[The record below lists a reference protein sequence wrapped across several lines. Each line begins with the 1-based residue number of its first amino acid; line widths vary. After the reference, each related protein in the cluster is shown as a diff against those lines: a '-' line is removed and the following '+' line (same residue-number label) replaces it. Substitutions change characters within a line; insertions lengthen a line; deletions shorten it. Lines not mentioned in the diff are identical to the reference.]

1 MVFTRRLT
9 MPQARTLKESE
20 IKKVLQLVSL
30 GRNAARNRA
39 MLLISFWSGM
49 RVGEIAAL
57 KIGDVLESDGSVKTE
72 IWLKPEQTKG
82 KRGRKVI
89 FGEKLRKEIRIYLDT
104 LKKSDA
110 QQPLIYSQ
118 RNRDGFEA
126 NNLGQEFK
134 RIFHTANLE
143 GATSHSGRRTFI
155 TNLANKGVG
164 VRVLQALAGHRSMAT
179 TQMYIDVND
188 DMLRVAVDLI

>member
-1 MVFTRRLT
+1 
-9 MPQARTLKESE
+9 MPQARTLKEAE

-39 MLLISFWSGM
+39 MLLISFGSGM

-57 KIGDVLESDGSVKTE
+57 KIGDVIESDGSVKTE

-126 NNLGQEFK
+126 NNFYSIFIVLICYISFK
-134 RIFHTANLE
+134 LNLMVNSSKKSFNVILSKCNPRYDCCEISARI
-143 GATSHSGRRTFI
+143 RRKVRREILRFI
-155 TNLANKGVG
+155 NAWFGFDSFNFN
-164 VRVLQALAGHRSMAT
+164 
-179 TQMYIDVND
+179 I
-188 DMLRVAVDLI
+188 

>member
-1 MVFTRRLT
+1 
-9 MPQARTLKESE
+9 MPQARTLKEAE
-20 IKKVLQLVSL
+20 IKKVLQIISL
-30 GRNAARNRA
+30 GRNAARNRT

-155 TNLANKGVG
+155 TNLANKGIG

-188 DMLRVAVDLI
+188 DMLRVAVELI

>member
-1 MVFTRRLT
+1 
-9 MPQARTLKESE
+9 MPQARTLKEAE
-20 IKKVLQLVSL
+20 LKKVLQIVTL

-49 RVGEIAAL
+49 RVGEIASL
-57 KIGDVLESDGSVKTE
+57 KIGDVLETDGNVKTE

-89 FGEKLRKEIRIYLDT
+89 FGEKLRKELRIYLDT
-104 LKKSDA
+104 LKRADA
-110 QQPLIYSQ
+110 HRPLIYSQ
-118 RNRDGFEA
+118 RNRDGFEP

-134 RIFHTANLE
+134 RIFEKANLD
-143 GATSHSGRRTFI
+143 GASSHSGRRTFI

-164 VRVLQALAGHRSMAT
+164 VRVLQALAGHRSIAT